1 MNNKTN
7 ARTPLAE
14 DVSVWLRSLALSV
27 ILMAWVAN
35 ASSFEL
41 GHSRVMSAPGAP
53 LSVQVPITGLSP
65 ADAASLTVTL
75 APAAVWQAAGLTPP
89 VPLESI
95 SISIGSGRQESSRI
109 VQLRST
115 EATQATVVDI
125 LLAVSTSASSR
136 TAQASIIVP
145 PPPKVRLVT
154 DRVTVLRGDTLI
166 GIAEQFPV
174 EGANL
179 YQQLW
184 ALYSSNPEA
193 FLREN
198 MNLLK
203 AGASLRIPD
212 ADAVRAVDPAFAKA
226 QYLAHVR
233 AFRQGRGASQGNEGI
248 PGQAAAQTLQ
258 TPPQQQQGAVEQAGT
273 VAPAPA
279 NDQVRLT
286 AAGQDA
292 QSAQADTEVARAKAL
307 AEELERKQSLEQ
319 NITALQGAISSSGST
334 ASSAENPGRSNVTGV
349 TGQPLGQS
357 TDQPP
362 DSSTAPSTASSTA
375 PSTASSTAKNGGDAN
390 NAALTSSASQVTESD
405 AKAGSS
411 TGANGVTSASSQ
423 GAQQGNEATNFFS
436 KVGQWVSDNTTAAIA
451 LLLALIALFLAWAL
465 RSTKTKPSHPDT
477 AKNRASDASAAFAQ
491 RLKNIDLSLDEKPE
505 PSLPK
510 PDNKG

>member
-258 TPPQQQQGAVEQAGT
+258 TPPQQQQGAVEQART

-319 NITALQGAISSSGST
+319 NITALQGVISSSGST

-357 TDQPP
+357 TDQP
-362 DSSTAPSTASSTA
+362 TASSTA

-465 RSTKTKPSHPDT
+465 RATKTKPSQSDT